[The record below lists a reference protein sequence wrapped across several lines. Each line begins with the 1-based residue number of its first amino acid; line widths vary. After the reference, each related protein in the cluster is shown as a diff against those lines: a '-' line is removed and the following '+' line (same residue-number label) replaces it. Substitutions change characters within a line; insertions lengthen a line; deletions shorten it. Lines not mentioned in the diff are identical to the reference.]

1 MRIVRRSDG
10 PGRMKRFCCGITLAA
25 SHGQSCKSRYEA
37 WRVQCAPPQSSGNSN
52 SRRQIYVFFAV
63 TFYAALSPPPI
74 VNAPNTQTSQGG
86 AGRCPTL
93 LLPSRLLRENCTAT

>member
-37 WRVQCAPPQSSGNSN
+37 WRVQCASPQSSGNSN

-63 TFYAALSPPPI
+63 TFYAALSPPHSKCPQHTNI
-74 VNAPNTQTSQGG
+74 PGG